1 MSENTFNS
9 GLERTYIPNTGSQP
23 SVITFYSQRIT
34 AISSITG
41 DKLYDFLDDNSGPN
55 EVYPLTFAVVVV
67 PPPST
72 GTNLFYIGNNQPT
85 DIKFYDS
92 NGVEKSITAIYLGNT
107 LVYEE

>member
-41 DKLYDFLDDNSGPN
+41 SKLYDYLDDNSGPN
-55 EVYPLTFAVVVV
+55 EVYPLTFAVIVV
-67 PPPST
+67 PPT
-72 GTNLFYIGNNQPT
+72 GTNLFYVGNNQPT

-92 NGVEKSITAIYLGNT
+92 NGVEKTITAIYLGST
-107 LVYEE
+107 LVYE